1 MLMLQPTFGTICDD
15 ISLLFQ

>member
-1 MLMLQPTFGTICDD
+1 MLQPTFGTICDD